1 MRTIFLAA
9 AASFAG
15 VFLSGAEAAE
25 APKPASY
32 APMSYFAPLDG
43 KAYSAQW
50 SDANGTYTDVAT
62 YELILEGR
70 ALQSTHRIKEN
81 GYGGRTI
88 FFYDEGAKRYV
99 YHYFTNAGFH
109 TTGFADLKD
118 GVIETVETVNGH
130 ESVAAVKSKSRFT
143 AEKLE
148 INTIYV
154 GKDGKETKN
163 ASRVYRPVADPGA
176 LFSR

>member
-1 MRTIFLAA
+1 MKTILAATGAA
-9 AASFAG
+9 AAI
-15 VFLSGAEAAE
+15 VGAAFSQAAAAE
-25 APKPASY
+25 PSDAY
-32 APMSYFAPLDG
+32 APMAYFASLDG

-50 SDANGTYTDVAT
+50 SDEKGAYTDVAT

-109 TTGFADLKD
+109 TTGYADLKD
-118 GVIETVETVNGH
+118 GMIETIETVNGH
-130 ESVAAVKSKSRFT
+130 SSIAAVKSKSRFT
-143 AEKLE
+143 PEKLE

-176 LFSR
+176 LFSK